1 MNIVGR
7 LHSFKLDNCLGSGDF
22 GTVYLSQIPGG
33 HAVAVKVF
41 KHIENSEKELQVAK
55 DICRSNLRG
64 LAVLEDFG
72 TISDIRIANA
82 VGASVDSKFVVYT
95 YIQKNLKQMV
105 CDQNLKFS
113 MQEIIQIG
121 IELIE
126 CVEKMHSKGYL
137 HLDIKLDN
145 IMIDEDD

>member
-1 MNIVGR
+1 
-7 LHSFKLDNCLGSGDF
+7 
-22 GTVYLSQIPGG
+22 
-33 HAVAVKVF
+33 
-41 KHIENSEKELQVAK
+41 
-55 DICRSNLRG
+55 
-64 LAVLEDFG
+64 
-72 TISDIRIANA
+72 
-82 VGASVDSKFVVYT
+82 
-95 YIQKNLKQMV
+95 MV